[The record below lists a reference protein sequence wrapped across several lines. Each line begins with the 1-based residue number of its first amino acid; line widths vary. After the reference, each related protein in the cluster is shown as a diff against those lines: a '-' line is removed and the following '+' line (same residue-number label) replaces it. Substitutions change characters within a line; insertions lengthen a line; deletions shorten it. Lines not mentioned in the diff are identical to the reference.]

1 MDYNPDTLM
10 LLAELTIAVVAFAVI
25 VASLRITSGE
35 KLDAFEL
42 MLIQFFA
49 ESGLMVF
56 IVAVFPLVLLEFGLD
71 EQLVA
76 IISTWGAL
84 ILLVPYFSYYFWR
97 RSRIEAPAN
106 IPMIVSSVGWLL
118 WVFVL
123 GITLTGAFWVPSLAI
138 ITALVFW
145 GLCSFVV
152 VFLGYLAN
160 FVGRKI

>member
-10 LLAELTIAVVAFAVI
+10 LLAELIIAVVAFAVI

-76 IISTWGAL
+76 IISTCGAL
-84 ILLVPYFSYYFWR
+84 ILLVAYFSYYFWR
-97 RSRIEAPAN
+97 R
-106 IPMIVSSVGWLL
+106 
-118 WVFVL
+118 
-123 GITLTGAFWVPSLAI
+123 
-138 ITALVFW
+138 
-145 GLCSFVV
+145 
-152 VFLGYLAN
+152 
-160 FVGRKI
+160 